1 MKNLKNAF
9 LTLLLIAMGAS
20 GAYAQYVTTHA
31 KMAMPGQQQ
40 GIYYALPRTVLKI
53 DFVMEKIDLV
63 KGPYSDY
70 VGMIGADESVS
81 EDSEEYRLT
90 NVRMSTYAEA
100 DPQAT
105 FFVAFNKKGAN
116 DEFYL
121 SPKGI
126 LQGVGMNVETSEIA
140 SSEPVMEQEMPV
152 VDRTFKYH
160 YGAKGY
166 KSEDQMARAAADMI
180 NRIREE
186 KIKLI
191 TGFQETSFA
200 LDTYRQMYADLE
212 AMENEY
218 LSLFVG
224 KRIVKT
230 VVRTI
235 YVTPKKG
242 VPTMTVGTFSKE
254 TGFVPGITEESNG
267 VNVTVQMTS
276 LNTTGSIN
284 QASQSAV
291 ESLSQDNKLFYR
303 IPETANIKVNFEEE
317 TVFTCRTTVAQF
329 GAFTLA
335 PLGNTK
341 MAFDPNT
348 GQVIRFGA
356 E

>member
-1 MKNLKNAF
+1 
-9 LTLLLIAMGAS
+9 
-20 GAYAQYVTTHA
+20 
-31 KMAMPGQQQ
+31 
-40 GIYYALPRTVLKI
+40 
-53 DFVMEKIDLV
+53 
-63 KGPYSDY
+63 
-70 VGMIGADESVS
+70 
-81 EDSEEYRLT
+81 
-90 NVRMSTYAEA
+90 
-100 DPQAT
+100 
-105 FFVAFNKKGAN
+105 
-116 DEFYL
+116 
-121 SPKGI
+121 
-126 LQGVGMNVETSEIA
+126 
-140 SSEPVMEQEMPV
+140 
-152 VDRTFKYH
+152 
-160 YGAKGY
+160 
-166 KSEDQMARAAADMI
+166 MARAAADMI

-191 TGFQETSFA
+191 TGYQETSFA
-200 LDTYRQMYADLE
+200 LETYRQMYADLE

-218 LSLFVG
+218 LSLFIG
-224 KRIVKT
+224 KRNVQT
-230 VVRTI
+230 VVKTI

-254 TGFVPGITEESNG
+254 NGLVTGVAEDG
-267 VNVTVQMTS
+267 VNVTVQLIS

-303 IPETANIKVNFEEE
+303 IPETANVKVIVDEQ
-317 TVFTCRTTVAQF
+317 TVLECRTTVAQL

>member
-1 MKNLKNAF
+1 MKRAF
-9 LTLLLIAMGAS
+9 LLLFALAMAAS
-20 GAYAQYVTTHA
+20 GAFAQYVTTHA

-53 DFVMEKIDLV
+53 DFVMDKIDLV

-70 VGMIGADESVS
+70 VGMIGANEYVM
-81 EDSEEYRLT
+81 EDAEEYRIV

-126 LQGVGMNVETSEIA
+126 LQGVGMHVETAEAA
-140 SSEPVMEQEMPV
+140 SSEPVMEQEVPI

-230 VVRTI
+230 VVKTV

-242 VPTMTVGTFSKE
+242 VPTMTVGTFSPE
-254 TGFVPGITEESNG
+254 NGFTVGVSEGG
-267 VNVTVQMTS
+267 VNVTVQLTS

-303 IPETANIKVNFEEE
+303 IPETANVKVNVDEE
-317 TVFTCRTTVAQF
+317 TVLSCRTTVAQF

>member
-1 MKNLKNAF
+1 MKHLKSAF
-9 LTLLLIAMGAS
+9 LTLLLVAMATS
-20 GAYAQYVTTHA
+20 GVYAQYVTTHA

-53 DFVMEKIDLV
+53 DFVMEKIDMV
-63 KGPYSDY
+63 KGPYSNY
-70 VGMIGADESVS
+70 MGMIGGDDYVE
-81 EDSEEYRLT
+81 EDAEEYRIV

-116 DEFYL
+116 DVFYL

-126 LQGVGMNVETSEIA
+126 LQGVGMNVETTETA
-140 SSEPVMEQEMPV
+140 SAESVMEQEMPS

-166 KSEDQMARAAADMI
+166 KSEEQMARAAADMI

-230 VVRTI
+230 VVKTV

-242 VPTMTVGTFSKE
+242 VPTMTVGTFSNE
-254 TGFVPGITEESNG
+254 TGFTVGVAEGG
-267 VNVTVQMTS
+267 VNVTVQLTS

-303 IPETANIKVNFEEE
+303 IPETANIKVNVDEE
-317 TVFTCRTTVAQF
+317 TVLSCRATVAQL